1 MTSTP
6 YHRTRRAARAAVLGS
21 AVLLAALTALPAAA
35 AGGDPA
41 PAADGVADVAGARQ
55 VLQSGQVRDTVGRFL
70 VATRQPGSAAAP
82 GLAAAAGGG
91 TVGAR
96 GSAPAAPAAPPAFD
110 LKDPVPLYELSPDFV
125 AGTVRPAA
133 ATVARV
139 AYLAS
144 RVTAADG
151 HRAAVLLAP
160 RGTAAGQ
167 PVPAAS
173 GSAAAPAAVG
183 QQGWQLAGIRDGDT
197 DVSLAEQGTPQSRTF
212 TEPQINAWYRLT
224 PQGAVE
230 PLNREATTGLGGRRS
245 VTLAAYQKLVAARY
259 GDKLP
264 GSAYARKGLAGGYGL
279 VDPTASAGPAAAAG
293 RAVAGPSPAGAPGPW
308 MWTAVGGGAALAA
321 GAVVALRRRSA
332 ARG

>member
-82 GLAAAAGGG
+82 GLAAAADGG

-160 RGTAAGQ
+160 GAPPPGSPSRRPPAVPRPRPRWDSRAGSWPASGTATPTCPSPSRA
-167 PVPAAS
+167 PRSPAPS
-173 GSAAAPAAVG
+173 P
-183 QQGWQLAGIRDGDT
+183 
-197 DVSLAEQGTPQSRTF
+197 
-212 TEPQINAWYRLT
+212 N
-224 PQGAVE
+224 
-230 PLNREATTGLGGRRS
+230 RRS
-245 VTLAAYQKLVAARY
+245 T
-259 GDKLP
+259 P
-264 GSAYARKGLAGGYGL
+264 GTG
-279 VDPTASAGPAAAAG
+279 
-293 RAVAGPSPAGAPGPW
+293 
-308 MWTAVGGGAALAA
+308 
-321 GAVVALRRRSA
+321 
-332 ARG
+332 